1 MLFIF
6 NMSKLFYKLAQAYDQ
21 QVMSRNPF
29 KAKAITAF
37 VLFFGGDV
45 TCQFLER

>member
-1 MLFIF
+1 
-6 NMSKLFYKLAQAYDQ
+6 MSKLFYALAHKYDQ
-21 QVMSRNPF
+21 QVMSKNPF

-45 TCQFLER
+45 ACQALER